1 MTKQDFLNGKSF
13 SLKGDFSSNTTYK
26 YRAIDSD
33 LGCIEREYRMTSDVG
48 NVLLSDHI
56 YNIEKIGT
64 KKVHLY
70 TFLLGRKIKDS
81 IRYEDMLNI
90 IDLHPFITTKV

>member
-1 MTKQDFLNGKSF
+1 MTKQDFLNGESF
-13 SLKGDFSSNTTYK
+13 YLNGDYSKTTTYK
-26 YRAIDSD
+26 ICHKGSS
-33 LGCIEREYRMTSDVG
+33 LEREYRMTKDVHS
-48 NVLLSDHI
+48 VLISDHI
-56 YNIEKIGT
+56 FNIEKIGT

-90 IDLHPFITTKV
+90 INLHPFITTKV

>member
-1 MTKQDFLNGKSF
+1 MTK
-13 SLKGDFSSNTTYK
+13 
-26 YRAIDSD
+26 D
-33 LGCIEREYRMTSDVG
+33 LS

-56 YNIEKIGT
+56 FNIEKIGT

-81 IRYEDMLNI
+81 IRYDDMLNV
-90 IDLHPFITTKV
+90 IDLHPSIT